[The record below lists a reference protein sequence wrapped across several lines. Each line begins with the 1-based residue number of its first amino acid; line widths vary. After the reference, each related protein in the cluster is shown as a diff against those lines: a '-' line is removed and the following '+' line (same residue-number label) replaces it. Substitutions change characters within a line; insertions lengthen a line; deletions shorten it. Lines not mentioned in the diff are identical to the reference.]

1 MLGEMAG
8 LFRPLVAGFISPDDT
23 GRSEAG
29 RERYWAAVAD
39 GVDEQGNASMVVEL
53 TESKTVTSAPETT
66 LAAGRQD
73 RVSRVRREVAEW
85 RRRR

>member
-1 MLGEMAG
+1 
-8 LFRPLVAGFISPDDT
+8 
-23 GRSEAG
+23 
-29 RERYWAAVAD
+29 
-39 GVDEQGNASMVVEL
+39 MVVEL

-85 RRRR
+85 RRWR